1 MIADAVDLD
10 SFRTRIRGDVNA
22 AALTHGKFFAAT
34 KTSSSIAQIRAI
46 GFSTLALSMPTKAM
60 LPA

>member
-34 KTSSSIAQIRAI
+34 KTSSSIAQMRAI
-46 GFSTLALSMPTKAM
+46 GFSTLALSMPT
-60 LPA
+60 